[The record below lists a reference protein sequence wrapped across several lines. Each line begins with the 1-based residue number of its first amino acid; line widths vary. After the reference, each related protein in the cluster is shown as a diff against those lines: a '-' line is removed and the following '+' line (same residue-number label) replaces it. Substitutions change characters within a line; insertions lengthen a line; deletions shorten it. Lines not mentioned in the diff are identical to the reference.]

1 MLSDFIK
8 LFTAIAIITALLSG
22 CAAQKVE
29 EPVPKTSQPTYEEQS
44 YYYYD
49 EQTTEPETTQEYYE
63 EETTEEA
70 EIFFHNALSNSVID
84 EQDGTEFFSYYEKCD
99 VCGYENSSKH
109 SISHSFGT
117 YNSSFF
123 CPQCKESRKVEIET
137 NKK

>member
-1 MLSDFIK
+1 MLSNFIRI
-8 LFTAIAIITALLSG
+8 FTAIAVITALLSG
-22 CAAQKVE
+22 CAAQKKE
-29 EPVPKTSQPTYEEQS
+29 ESLPEASQPTYEEQS

-49 EQTTEPETTQEYYE
+49 EQTTETTQEYYE

-70 EIFFHNALSNSVID
+70 EIFFHNALGNSVID

-99 VCGYENSSKH
+99 VCGYESSSKH

-123 CPQCKESRKVEIET
+123 CPQCQESRKVEIET